1 METRTKIL
9 NSAQRLI
16 QTRSFE
22 GFSFQDIAD
31 EVGIRKASLYHHFD
45 SKDAVAIGVLKRGAD
60 WVTGQLD
67 ATKELAPPERLERY
81 FDLFHDLHGKAERM
95 CPGGSFASV
104 LGAGSPAVQ
113 RALHAFTK
121 MHLDWLE
128 GVVREGAALG
138 AFEIGEQAPRDVA
151 LQIFSCAGC
160 SADRKADGGPGRAR
174 RGRNRAPH
182 LSPLYAEGKRGREQ
196 TRLAGRRYQGKAYRR
211 KTLRA
216 AAPHGVAMLLRVLP
230 IVISMMGMLATP
242 AWAETL
248 PLPSSLVDADSD
260 VGERLFLESDARQAY
275 FPLAANFLTQKYQSY
290 CGVASIVMVLNALQL
305 PAPAVP
311 EFAPYRTFT
320 QDNVLDERTD
330 AVLPRH
336 VLLNKGMTL
345 DQLGGLL
352 ALQLLNVEVRHAGD
366 ATLDEFRAKAR
377 EYLGQK
383 DHFVIINYLR
393 MAIGQERGG
402 HISPLAAYDAQTD
415 RFLILDVA
423 RYKYP
428 PVWVTASDLFKAMN
442 TPDADNENKTADTS

>member
-1 METRTKIL
+1 
-9 NSAQRLI
+9 
-16 QTRSFE
+16 
-22 GFSFQDIAD
+22 
-31 EVGIRKASLYHHFD
+31 
-45 SKDAVAIGVLKRGAD
+45 
-60 WVTGQLD
+60 
-67 ATKELAPPERLERY
+67 
-81 FDLFHDLHGKAERM
+81 
-95 CPGGSFASV
+95 
-104 LGAGSPAVQ
+104 
-113 RALHAFTK
+113 
-121 MHLDWLE
+121 
-128 GVVREGAALG
+128 
-138 AFEIGEQAPRDVA
+138 
-151 LQIFSCAGC
+151 
-160 SADRKADGGPGRAR
+160 
-174 RGRNRAPH
+174 
-182 LSPLYAEGKRGREQ
+182 
-196 TRLAGRRYQGKAYRR
+196 
-211 KTLRA
+211 
-216 AAPHGVAMLLRVLP
+216 
-230 IVISMMGMLATP
+230 
-242 AWAETL
+242 
-248 PLPSSLVDADSD
+248 
-260 VGERLFLESDARQAY
+260 
-275 FPLAANFLTQKYQSY
+275 
-290 CGVASIVMVLNALQL
+290 MVLNALQL

-428 PVWVTASDLFKAMN
+428 PVWVTASELFEAMN
-442 TPDADNENKTADTS
+442 TRDADNENKTRGYVLIAKSIIH